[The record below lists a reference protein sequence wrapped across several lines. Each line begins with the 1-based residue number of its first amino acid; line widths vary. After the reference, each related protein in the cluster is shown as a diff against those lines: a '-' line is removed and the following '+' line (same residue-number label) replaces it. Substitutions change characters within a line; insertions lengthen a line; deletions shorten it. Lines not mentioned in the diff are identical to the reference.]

1 MTEFRLQIITQQRT
15 VFDEKVHS
23 LVLPGED
30 GFLGIRAKHAPII
43 SVLTSGP
50 VKINRNNR
58 ITEVEISGGFIEMR
72 DNVATMLVD
81 SLTGLA
87 AENPA

>member
-1 MTEFRLQIITQQRT
+1 MSEFRLQIITQQRT
-15 VFDEKVHS
+15 VFDEKVNS

-43 SVLTSGP
+43 SVLKEGP
-50 VKINRNNR
+50 VKITRGQR
-58 ITEVEISGGFIEMR
+58 ETEVQISGGFIEMR

-81 SLTGLA
+81 SLTGLT
-87 AENPA
+87 ENAS